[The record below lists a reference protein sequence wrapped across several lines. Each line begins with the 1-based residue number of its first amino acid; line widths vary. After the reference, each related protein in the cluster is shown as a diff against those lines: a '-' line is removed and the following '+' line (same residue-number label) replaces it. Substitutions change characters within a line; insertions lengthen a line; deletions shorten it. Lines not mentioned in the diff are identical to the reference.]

1 MNTST
6 LEKKKQKPF
15 PESFCK
21 NVFQLWKM
29 GRLECCWDRGMT
41 IKCVIWL
48 AFVRMHLNLAP
59 SSERNSLVF
68 SPNGVEPISMDG
80 LDRPVCWCGWVECRG
95 QFVLMRWLQNKSL
108 LLWEVSFQPPPMQ
121 SRVRQILPPVS
132 GFRYINCANQTVSF
146 QCRTRLFRISI
157 SQQARG
163 SCNQS
168 PAHKLWEIRSLAQV
182 SFVSTESQGWVLHSL
197 AKAALISDRQRA
209 ASRLHTGWA
218 QLQEPSVHRTL
229 GPSPPQWTPSTAL

>member
-6 LEKKKQKPF
+6 LEKKNPS

-29 GRLECCWDRGMT
+29 GRLERCWDRGMA
-41 IKCVIWL
+41 IKCAIWL
-48 AFVRMHLNLAP
+48 ALVRMHRNLAP
-59 SSERNSLVF
+59 SLERNSLVF
-68 SPNGVEPISMDG
+68 SPNGVEPVSMDG

-108 LLWEVSFQPPPMQ
+108 LLGEVSFQPPPMQ

-146 QCRTRLFRISI
+146 QCRKNKAIQNKHFPTS
-157 SQQARG
+157 
-163 SCNQS
+163 
-168 PAHKLWEIRSLAQV
+168 LWLM
-182 SFVSTESQGWVLHSL
+182 
-197 AKAALISDRQRA
+197 
-209 ASRLHTGWA
+209 
-218 QLQEPSVHRTL
+218 
-229 GPSPPQWTPSTAL
+229 

>member
-1 MNTST
+1 
-6 LEKKKQKPF
+6 
-15 PESFCK
+15 
-21 NVFQLWKM
+21 M

-48 AFVRMHLNLAP
+48 AFVRMHLNLTP

-182 SFVSTESQGWVLHSL
+182 TLCLPNPRAEFCTRWLKQHWFQTDKGLLPGCTLAELSFRSPAYTVL
-197 AKAALISDRQRA
+197 
-209 ASRLHTGWA
+209 
-218 QLQEPSVHRTL
+218 
-229 GPSPPQWTPSTAL
+229 